1 MTSLSGQMVRFAGLV
16 NALLALVLLAAGPAK
31 AADPAAPVRIVALG
45 DSLTAGYG
53 LKPGEAFPNQ
63 IERLLK
69 ARGHAVTIANA
80 GVSGDTTA
88 GGLARLDWAVPQG
101 TEAVILELGANDALR
116 GQPPTAARANL
127 DQILARLRARGI
139 EVLVAGMR
147 APRNLGEAYVRAY
160 DPIFAELASKHGA
173 LLYPFY
179 LEGVALNPQL
189 NLQDG
194 LHPNAKGISLIA
206 ERMVPSVEQLIG
218 RVKAKRLARSGG

>member
-1 MTSLSGQMVRFAGLV
+1 MADDEIVLADLSDEELVEQMHDDLY
-16 NALLALVLLAAGPAK
+16 
-31 AADPAAPVRIVALG
+31 D
-45 DSLTAGYG
+45 
-53 LKPGEAFPNQ
+53 
-63 IERLLK
+63 
-69 ARGHAVTIANA
+69 
-80 GVSGDTTA
+80 
-88 GGLARLDWAVPQG
+88 GLADEIIEGTNILLGRGWTPSRVLD
-101 TEAVILELGANDALR
+101 
-116 GQPPTAARANL
+116 
-127 DQILARLRARGI
+127 

-206 ERMVPSVEQLIG
+206 ERMAPSVEQLIG